1 MTAAGSTHA
10 ARAALRAVIFDMD
23 GVLIDSEPVWRS
35 VEIDVFGSLGVGMT
49 EADCR
54 QTMGLRVR
62 EAVQH
67 WQRNRPWTGA
77 SVDEV
82 TGRIVAGVIERLRT
96 DGVAMEGVY
105 SAVAAVRRAGLLC
118 AVASSSPAAMISAV
132 VERLGIGA
140 DVDVVSSADDDARGK
155 PAPDI
160 YLRTAALLGVEPA
173 ACLAVEDSVNGVL
186 SARAAG
192 MPCVAIPDEVTASD
206 RRLLAAT
213 VRLHSLR
220 ELDDARLGDLQRDYF
235 E

>member
-160 YLRTAALLGVEPA
+160 YLRTAALLGVRA
-173 ACLAVEDSVNGVL
+173 GCLPGRRGLRQRCAV
-186 SARAAG
+186 SARRRDAVRGHSGRGHGERSAA
-192 MPCVAIPDEVTASD
+192 ARRDRASALTARA
-206 RRLLAAT
+206 RRCAA
-213 VRLHSLR
+213 R
-220 ELDDARLGDLQRDYF
+220 
-235 E
+235 